1 MVSRHFLQKERR
13 RRRRRAVARIGR
25 RLLRDLKVRAY
36 IDFWNAKYSYHLSEF
51 YADPPITPDEHE
63 EEEDLYDE

>member
-1 MVSRHFLQKERR
+1 LQKERR
-13 RRRRRAVARIGR
+13 RKRRRVVARIGR
-25 RLLRDLKVRAY
+25 RLLRDLKVRACV
-36 IDFWNAKYSYHLSEF
+36 DFWNVKYSYLSEF